1 MIIARLLRA
10 PAILPKNPCR
20 PVGRGAASKAPAKEQ
35 QHAPTTEAEYSQY
48 RVSQLSSL
56 NTPFYPR
63 YTPTS
68 SGALTPAEFHQ
79 RFTPKCTENNVWN
92 KAEESVI
99 SGRIVGWRAASK
111 KLVFIDVA
119 RDGGRVQVL
128 LKKDEWAGSQ
138 EFGTIRGALGMGDI
152 IEVTGFP
159 GRTPAGELS
168 LTVRTLTLL
177 APCLRRIPK
186 EITDIDSRYR
196 HRHLDLLANP
206 RSLDIL
212 RTRSQV
218 IHLLR
223 QFFQSRGFVEVET
236 PVLGPKAGGA
246 SARPFKTWSN
256 SLEREMVLR
265 IAPELYLKRLVIG
278 GFDKVYEIGKQFR
291 NEAIDMTH
299 NPEFTTLEFYQTLT
313 DLDSTMELT
322 EVVLRELVTGIVGK
336 PFLQIEKH
344 SASRPEPE
352 LIELDFSKP
361 FQRIHVAQELEAR
374 VGPLGLDTTDP
385 VSHLKAI
392 CQKHGVTVHEPHT
405 VPRLLDTLISHYL
418 EPLCIQPTFLTHHPL
433 CMSPLAKQAETAGN
447 IPLADRFE
455 LFINGFEFVN
465 AYAELNDPHE
475 QRRRFEQQMKDRQ
488 IGDDEAQIPDEE
500 FCDALEL
507 GMPPT
512 CGWGLGVDRLV
523 MLLTGASRIRE
534 VIAFPTLRD

>member
-1 MIIARLLRA
+1 M
-10 PAILPKNPCR
+10 
-20 PVGRGAASKAPAKEQ
+20 GRGATSKASGKEH

-56 NTPFYPR
+56 NTSLYPR
-63 YTPTS
+63 YTPTTA
-68 SGALTPAEFHQ
+68 GALTPAEFHQ
-79 RFTPKCTENNVWN
+79 RFTSRCPENNVWN

-119 RDGGRVQVL
+119 RDGERVQVL

-152 IEVTGFP
+152 IGTGDWISWPYASWGAKLDRANAHSSFTVPPPHSKGDNGHRLSISASSPGSAGKSSFP
-159 GRTPAGELS
+159 RHFAYA
-168 LTVRTLTLL
+168 LT
-177 APCLRRIPK
+177 
-186 EITDIDSRYR
+186 
-196 HRHLDLLANP
+196 
-206 RSLDIL
+206 
-212 RTRSQV
+212 
-218 IHLLR
+218 
-223 QFFQSRGFVEVET
+223 
-236 PVLGPKAGGA
+236 GPKAGGA

-256 SLEREMVLR
+256 SLDKEMVLR

-313 DLDSTMELT
+313 DLASTMELT
-322 EVVLRELVTGIVGK
+322 EVLLRELVISIVGK

-352 LIELDFSKP
+352 LVELDFSKP

-385 VSHLKAI
+385 VSHLKLI

-405 VPRLLDTLISHYL
+405 VPRLLDALISHYL

-433 CMSPLAKQAETAGN
+433 CMSPLAKQAETTGN
-447 IPLADRFE
+447 TPLADRFE

-465 AYAELNDPHE
+465 AYAELNDPYE

-500 FCDALEL
+500 FCDALEF